1 MPNSSSITAE
11 SQSLIKYLL
20 GTPFRSVKDRVAL
33 GTLAVEFPSGA
44 HFREFRDS
52 FEELRQLQTQ
62 VTFYTALRGLLSVWR
77 VFHVVLAILLVVM
90 ITAHIG
96 VSLFLG
102 YKWIFS

>member
-1 MPNSSSITAE
+1 M
-11 SQSLIKYLL
+11 LLKYLL
-20 GTPFRSVKDRVAL
+20 LTPFRGVKDRVAL
-33 GTLAVEFPSGA
+33 GALQVEFPSGA
-44 HFREFRDS
+44 HYREFRHS

-62 VTFYTALRGLLSVWR
+62 VTFYGSIRVLLSVWR

-90 ITAHIG
+90 ITAHIA